1 MFRKLNE
8 VIEYKRLG
16 LGRRFFLVRKVRTW
30 YFVEVTLEL
39 RFGRWIGYFL
49 CEDLRK
55 REV

>member
-16 LGRRFFLVRKVRTW
+16 LGRRFFLVRKVRMW